1 MQCTRSFRR
10 FGLLSIALLVVV
22 AVAGCSDN
30 GDGEGEGDEGETTA
44 ASGCEE
50 VNALEDSLTSLTQI
64 EPVNEGK
71 DAFESAAAEVSTDLE
86 AAASAVASELQPSVD
101 EVQTSFGEF
110 ETTLEGISS
119 EGGLG
124 AAATE
129 LGNALTQLGT
139 ALQDLSAEIGERC

>member
-1 MQCTRSFRR
+1 MQRTRSFRR

-22 AVAGCSDN
+22 AVAGCSD
-30 GDGEGEGDEGETTA
+30 DGEGDEGDTTA

-50 VNALEDSLTSLTQI
+50 VNALEDSLTTLTQI
-64 EPVNEGK
+64 EPVNDGM
-71 DAFESAAAEVSTDLE
+71 DALESAAAEVKTDLE
-86 AAASAVASELQPSVD
+86 AAASAVSSDLEPSVD
-101 EVQTSFGEF
+101 EVQSSFDEL

-129 LGNALTQLGT
+129 VGNALTELGR
-139 ALQDLSAEIGERC
+139 ALQDLSAEIGEGC

>member
-10 FGLLSIALLVVV
+10 FGLLSVALLVAVT
-22 AVAGCSDN
+22 VAGCSDN
-30 GDGEGEGDEGETTA
+30 GEGDEGDTTA

-64 EPVNEGK
+64 EPVDDGM
-71 DAFESAAAEVSTDLE
+71 DALESAVAEVGTDLE
-86 AAASAVASELQPSVD
+86 AAASAVSSDLQPSVD
-101 EVQTSFGEF
+101 EVQSSFDEL
-110 ETTLEGISS
+110 ESTLEGIS

-129 LGNALTQLGT
+129 VGNALTQIGT
-139 ALQDLSAEIGERC
+139 ALEDLSAEIGERC